1 MNEPGP
7 APAPQEQPA
16 PLLYFEGQPTT
27 PAAAAQLRAELMGNK
42 DFMKEALSGSDTAA
56 NQKMLALWQL
66 SRGIQPPPAQT
77 VEQVQQQTAD
87 RLERDRLTH
96 VSALRSS
103 AEFSDKAVEQIV
115 GQRPIPIEEKRI
127 AERRLAMLQKDQEF
141 VKRYLAGDRQAA
153 LEFKAA
159 AICARGMPVGTIEQI
174 NAWEAAHSAPA
185 K

>member
-1 MNEPGP
+1 MTTESTP
-7 APAPQEQPA
+7 APE

-87 RLERDRLTH
+87 RLERDACAADCQITYLP
-96 VSALRSS
+96 
-103 AEFSDKAVEQIV
+103 IV
-115 GQRPIPIEEKRI
+115 G
-127 AERRLAMLQKDQEF
+127 AWTTKDS
-141 VKRYLAGDRQAA
+141 
-153 LEFKAA
+153 
-159 AICARGMPVGTIEQI
+159 RG
-174 NAWEAAHSAPA
+174 
-185 K
+185 

>member
-1 MNEPGP
+1 MTTESTP
-7 APAPQEQPA
+7 APE

-159 AICARGMPVGTIEQI
+159 AICARGLPVGTLEQI